1 MRRTTVC
8 LSLILLISL
17 FSALSS
23 AAVPPTA
30 EEARAFVEEA
40 EANLYDIWLRASHAA
55 WVQNTYIIHDTQ
67 ILAAEAQKEA
77 LAATVDYAK
86 QAARFDG
93 LDLPEDVARK
103 LKLLK
108 LGTSLPVPADPAE
121 QKEVTDLQVAME
133 STYGKGQYCRPG
145 EDDNAECLDITKME
159 RILAEN
165 RNPKELLEL
174 WQGWRKISVPMR
186 PQYQRFVELANKG
199 AGELG
204 YEDLGAMW
212 RSNYDMS
219 PEDFSAELDRLW
231 QQLRPL
237 YLQLHAHVR
246 ARLSEKY
253 GADIVPPEGSL
264 PAHLLGNLWAQS
276 WIYTYP
282 LVAPPTDD
290 PGFDLTEILQSKDLD
305 EKEMVR
311 YGERFFTSLG
321 LDPLPDTF
329 WERSLFTKPRDR
341 DVVCHASAWDVD
353 SKEDLRIKMCIQV
366 NDEDFR
372 TIHHELG
379 HNFYQRAYNQQ
390 PFFFQGSANDGFHEA
405 LGDTI
410 SLSVTPEY
418 LQQIDLLD
426 TVPSAE
432 GDLGLLM
439 KKALDKIAFF
449 PFALVVDK
457 WRWMVFAGEI
467 QPEDYNKAWWELR
480 QEYQGVVPPVE
491 RTEEDFDPGAKFHIP
506 GHVPYTRYFLA
517 HVLQFQFHR
526 ALCREAGWE
535 GPLHRC
541 SIYDN
546 KQAGEKLKK
555 MMAMGQSRPWP
566 EALEALTG
574 EKRMDA
580 TAIVDYFAPLLDWLK
595 EQNKGRSIGF

>member
-1 MRRTTVC
+1 MLTLL
-8 LSLILLISL
+8 LSA
-17 FSALSS
+17 FTALPAP
-23 AAVPPTA
+23 AAPPTA

-40 EANLYDIWLRASHAA
+40 EANLYDIWLKASHTA
-55 WVQNTYIIHDTQ
+55 WVQNTYINYDTQ
-67 ILAAEAQKEA
+67 ILAAEAQQEA
-77 LAATVDYAK
+77 LAATMDYAK
-86 QAARFDG
+86 QATRFDG

-121 QKEVTDLQVAME
+121 QKEVTELQVDME
-133 STYGKGQYCRPG
+133 STYGKGVHCRQG
-145 EDDNAECLDITKME
+145 EGGEEECLDITKME
-159 RILAEN
+159 RILAES
-165 RNPKELLEL
+165 RDPAELLDL
-174 WQGWRKISVPMR
+174 WTGWRKISVPMR
-186 PQYQRFVELANKG
+186 PQYERFVELANKG
-199 AGELG
+199 AGDLG
-204 YEDLGAMW
+204 YDDLGAMW

-219 PEDFSAELDRLW
+219 PQDFSAELDRLW
-231 QQLRPL
+231 KQLRPL

-246 ARLSEKY
+246 ARLAEKY
-253 GADIVPPEGSL
+253 GADFVPADGPL
-264 PAHLLGNLWAQS
+264 PAHLLGNMWAQS

-282 LVAPPTDD
+282 LVAPPAGD
-290 PGFDLTEILQSKDLD
+290 PGFDLTEILQSKGLD

-353 SKEDLRIKMCIQV
+353 NKEDLRIKMCIQI

-390 PFFFQGSANDGFHEA
+390 PFFLQGSANDGFHEA

-426 TVPSAE
+426 QVPSAE

-480 QEYQGVVPPVE
+480 QEYQGIVPPVE

-541 SIYDN
+541 SIYNN

-566 EALEALTG
+566 EALEAVTG

-580 TAIVDYFAPLLDWLK
+580 TAIVDYFAPLLEWLK
-595 EQNKGRSIGF
+595 EQNKDRPVGF

>member
-1 MRRTTVC
+1 MHRTIVC
-8 LSLILLISL
+8 LMLTLL
-17 FSALSS
+17 LSS
-23 AAVPPTA
+23 FTALPAPAAPPTA

-40 EANLYDIWLRASHAA
+40 EASLYDIWRKASHTA
-55 WVQNTYIIHDTQ
+55 WVQNTYINYDTQ
-67 ILAAEAQKEA
+67 LLAAEAQKEA
-77 LAATVDYAK
+77 LAATMDYAK
-86 QAARFDG
+86 QATRFDG

-108 LGTSLPVPADPAE
+108 LGASLPVPADPAE
-121 QKEVTDLQVAME
+121 QKEVTELQVAME
-133 STYGKGQYCRPG
+133 STYGKGQYCRQDEG
-145 EDDNAECLDITKME
+145 DEEECLDITKME
-159 RILAEN
+159 RILAES
-165 RNPKELLEL
+165 RDPAELLDL
-174 WQGWRKISVPMR
+174 WHGWRKMSVPMR
-186 PQYQRFVELANKG
+186 PQYERFVELANKG

-204 YEDLGAMW
+204 YGDLGAMW

-219 PEDFSAELDRLW
+219 PQDFSAELDRLW

-237 YLQLHAHVR
+237 YLQLHVHVR
-246 ARLSEKY
+246 ARLAEKY
-253 GADIVPPEGSL
+253 GADVVPADGPL
-264 PAHLLGNLWAQS
+264 PAHLLGNMWAQS
-276 WIYTYP
+276 WINIYP
-282 LVAPPTDD
+282 LVAPPAGD
-290 PGFDLTEILQSKDLD
+290 PGFDLTEILQSKGLD

-353 SKEDLRIKMCIQV
+353 SKEDLRIKMCIQI

-418 LQQIDLLD
+418 LKQIDLLD
-426 TVPSAE
+426 QVPSAE

-480 QEYQGVVPPVE
+480 REYQGIVPPVE

-526 ALCREAGWE
+526 ALCRQAGWE

-541 SIYDN
+541 SIYNN
-546 KQAGEKLKK
+546 KKAGEKLKK
-555 MMAMGQSRPWP
+555 LMAMGQSRPWP

-580 TAIVDYFAPLLDWLK
+580 TAIVDYFAPLLEWLE
-595 EQNKGRSIGF
+595 EQNKGRPVGF